1 MNMDR
6 SDKLFQWTNGAV
18 ILLISLSMIA
28 PMIHLLAVSLSDPV
42 YAEAK
47 LVYLWPKGFF
57 LDVYHNLFG
66 MIDMWR
72 AMGVSIYITLAGT
85 LLCLLLTSSLAYTL
99 TRPKM
104 PARKWIVGLILIS
117 FIFPTPLI
125 PSFLLVNSL
134 GMVNTL
140 WSLIIPGA
148 LGAYYII
155 IMRTFFFGIS
165 KELIEAA
172 KIDGCGE
179 FAVFVRIVLPLSKAV
194 LATIALFH
202 AVGQWNSYFGALI
215 YIRSEHLF
223 PLQLKLRSMVQNS
236 GFDSGFDSN
245 MFDTDVLQTPEMIK
259 AGAIIFTTLPILL
272 VYPFLQ
278 KHFVKGAML
287 GSIKE

>member
-1 MNMDR
+1 
-6 SDKLFQWTNGAV
+6 
-18 ILLISLSMIA
+18 
-28 PMIHLLAVSLSDPV
+28 
-42 YAEAK
+42 
-47 LVYLWPKGFF
+47 
-57 LDVYHNLFG
+57 
-66 MIDMWR
+66 
-72 AMGVSIYITLAGT
+72 
-85 LLCLLLTSSLAYTL
+85 
-99 TRPKM
+99 M

-117 FIFPTPLI
+117 FIFPSPLI
-125 PSFLLVNSL
+125 PSFLVVNAL
-134 GMVNTL
+134 GMNNTL
-140 WSLIIPGA
+140 WALIIPGA

-155 IMRTFFFGIS
+155 IMRTFFAGIS

-179 FAVFVRIVLPLSKAV
+179 FGVFVRIVLPLSKAV

-223 PLQLKLRSMVQNS
+223 PLQLKLRNMVQNS
-236 GFDSGFDSN
+236 SFDSGFDSN

-287 GSIKE
+287 GSLKE